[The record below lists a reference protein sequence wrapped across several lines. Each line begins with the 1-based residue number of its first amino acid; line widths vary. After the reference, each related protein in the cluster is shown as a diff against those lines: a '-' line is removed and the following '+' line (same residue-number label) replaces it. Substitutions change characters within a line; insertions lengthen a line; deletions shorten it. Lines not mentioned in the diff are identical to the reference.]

1 MKTILF
7 VHDQQESPVPRQQGL
22 ERGGFSVVLLKSSQ
36 ELMNALRE
44 QTPNLVLMDVLIEGK
59 NGFEAAL
66 DVSQVHQERTFP
78 LILCS
83 AIYRTRQFRE
93 EARRCGAQDFI
104 LLPIDQEELLRR
116 VNQTIAHFVPPDRS
130 SFDAA

>member
-1 MKTILF
+1 MKTIFF

-22 ERGGFSVVLLKSSQ
+22 EMGGFAVVLLKSSQ

-44 QTPNLVLMDVLIEGK
+44 QTPALVLIDVLIEGK

-66 DVSQVHQERTFP
+66 ELSQAHPERTFP

-104 LLPIDQEELLRR
+104 LLPVDRDELLRR
-116 VNQTIAHFVPPDRS
+116 VSQAITHFVPPDQS
-130 SFDAA
+130 TFDAA